1 MQVVTA
7 AKMFNRIL
15 FIIIPARTLKDIK
28 DMLFDDLRI
37 DEDIV
42 YSLNKDDLEFLSSLY
57 HSNNV
62 NLLSK
67 LIKKDAIVYYDCNQ
81 ASKNV
86 YKLNKQNINY

>member
-1 MQVVTA
+1 MCSKTMQVVTA

-15 FIIIPARTLKDIK
+15 FIIITVRTLKDIK
-28 DMLFDDLRI
+28 DLLFDDLRI

-62 NLLSK
+62 SLLSK
-67 LIKKDAIVYYDCNQ
+67 LV
-81 ASKNV
+81 SKGKNHE
-86 YKLNKQNINY
+86 

>member
-1 MQVVTA
+1 MCSKTMQVVTA

-15 FIIIPARTLKDIK
+15 FIIIPVRTLKDIK

-62 NLLSK
+62 SLLAKLVSK
-67 LIKKDAIVYYDCNQ
+67 G
-81 ASKNV
+81 KN
-86 YKLNKQNINY
+86 NE